1 MKMNRLFEMVYILV
15 NKKSVTAK
23 ELAEHFEVSIRTIY
37 RDIDT
42 LTSANIPI
50 YTTQGKGGDI
60 TLLDNYVLDKSV
72 LTEEEQNNIL
82 FALQT
87 LTATKYMDEF
97 EVLTKLSTL
106 FNKSNLNWIEVDF
119 SSWDND
125 KNHQKQ
131 FHILKNAI
139 LNQRVIMFEYYNGLG
154 EKSNRVVEPT
164 KLLFK
169 NKAWYLKGFCLLKEE
184 ERLFKITRMTNMQ
197 LTGNTFSRKTSLNLS
212 VNKKNP
218 NRMVDIRLKI
228 ASGGAF
234 RVLDDFDE
242 KNFSKNEDGSFIV
255 QTRLPEGDW
264 LINYILSFGSVAEV
278 LEPVSIRE
286 LVRESLK
293 NTLKQYDKDI

>member
-15 NKKSVTAK
+15 NKKSITAK

-50 YTTQGKGGDI
+50 YTTQGKGGGI

-72 LTEEEQNNIL
+72 LTEEEQNNII

-87 LTATKYMDEF
+87 LTATKYMEE
-97 EVLTKLSTL
+97 EVVLSKLSTL
-106 FNKSNLNWIEVDF
+106 FNKSSLNWIEVDF

-125 KNHQKQ
+125 KNRQEQ
-131 FHILKNAI
+131 FLLLKNAI
-139 LNQRVIMFEYYNGLG
+139 LTQRVILFDYYNGLG

-169 NKAWYLKGFCLLKEE
+169 NKAWYLKGFCQSKEE
-184 ERLFKITRMTNMQ
+184 DRLFKITRITNIQ
-197 LTGNTFSRKTSLNLS
+197 LTENTFSNKASLNLS
-212 VNKKNP
+212 EKNKNP
-218 NRMVDIRLKI
+218 NRMVNIRLKI
-228 ASGGAF
+228 ESKGAY

-242 KNFSKNEDGSFIV
+242 KYYSKNEDGSFIV
-255 QTRLPEGDW
+255 QTRLPDGDW
-264 LINYILSFGSVAEV
+264 LINYILSYGSVAEV
-278 LEPVSIRE
+278 LEPESIRE

-293 NTLKQYDKDI
+293 NTLKKYDKDI